1 MEESTLILTYAGM
14 GLAVMMIGF
23 IVFLQGAILEHPD
36 QSQILGRRVRTIGAR
51 RPVVSVRSQSA
62 SEVFR
67 TVPRGGA
74 KAALL
79 IKTVTRPSRL
89 KTV

>member
-36 QSQILGRRVRTIGAR
+36 QQQSLGRRVKTIGTGLFAIGCAY
-51 RPVVSVRSQSA
+51 VVGCLVIGIVQ
-62 SEVFR
+62 
-67 TVPRGGA
+67 
-74 KAALL
+74 
-79 IKTVTRPSRL
+79 
-89 KTV
+89 